1 LKNQYKE
8 ANMKYPKINTSK
20 RNQDKLSA
28 IKKLAMDALY
38 FNTKQDYEEALY
50 EILQATGL
58 VEFDEDGWCEII
70 IEE

>member
-1 LKNQYKE
+1 
-8 ANMKYPKINTSK
+8 
-20 RNQDKLSA
+20 LSA

-70 IEE
+70 LEE